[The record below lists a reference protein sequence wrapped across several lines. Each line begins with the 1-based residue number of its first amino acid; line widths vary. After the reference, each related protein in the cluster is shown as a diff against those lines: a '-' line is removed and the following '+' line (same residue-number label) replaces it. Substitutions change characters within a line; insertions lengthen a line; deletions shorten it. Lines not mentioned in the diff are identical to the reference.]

1 MDMKKTLFILSML
14 AVAACTAD
22 NIGIEEPASSDVK
35 FYASFEGADL
45 TKTYLDNDGY
55 IRWNTDD
62 RVSIFAGKTYN
73 QQFRFDGSTGDSGN
87 SFTMVGSPGTGTEL
101 QANYSVYPYSENNLI
116 TPTGVLG
123 VTLPDTQVYAENS
136 FGLNAN
142 TMVAVTENV
151 ADKHLRFKNVC
162 GYLKMS
168 LYGDATI
175 KSITLKGN
183 NRETIAGMTLVNA
196 SFNGTPSTRPALG
209 ATESITIDC
218 GEGVTLGATQE
229 TATVFYFVVPAVEFS
244 NGITITATAA
254 DGRVLT
260 KKTTRPLKVE
270 RNKISKMS
278 ALEYD
283 EPFPFKGLTFTA
295 DEESTIALNKQGQ
308 PEPIT
313 LEYSKDNY
321 VWTSYTI
328 GETINLEAGEYVYF
342 RAGEGG
348 NQTFCDENELRN
360 FYYFYMAGR
369 IRASGNI
376 MSLLDRTLTRNSV
389 PKNCFNCLFIGC
401 NRLFSAPKLPATEL
415 AEGCYTGMFANCNN
429 LETAPELPATTLARA
444 CYLYMFLNCTSLTTA
459 PELPALNLAPWCY
472 TSMFQGCSNLVT
484 APELPATTL
493 TSNCYQQMFDSCEK
507 LNYVKMLATDI
518 PDTGF
523 CLSGWLNGVAS
534 EGNIYLSKSFPDE
547 ALKKLNLP
555 EDWHIWRN
563 D

>member
-1 MDMKKTLFILSML
+1 MKKTLFLLSML

-55 IRWNTDD
+55 IRWNADD
-62 RVSIFAGKTYN
+62 SVSIFAGKTYN

-175 KSITLKGN
+175 KSITLRGN

-218 GEGVTLGATQE
+218 GEGVALGATQE
-229 TATVFYFVVPAVEFS
+229 TATVFYFVVPPVEFS

-254 DGRVLT
+254 DGRVL
-260 KKTTRPLKVE
+260 KKTTTRPLKVE

-348 NQTFCDENELRN
+348 NQTFSDENELRN
-360 FYYFYMAGR
+360 FYYFSMAGR

-415 AEGCYTGMFANCNN
+415 AEGCYYGMFANCNN
-429 LETAPELPATTLARA
+429 LETAPELPATTLALA
-444 CYLYMFLNCTSLTTA
+444 CYLDMFLNCTSLTTA
-459 PELPALNLAPWCY
+459 PELPALNLAPLCY

-493 TSNCYQQMFDSCEK
+493 TSNCYQKMFDSCEK

-534 EGNIYLSKSFPDE
+534 EGNIYLSKSLPDE
-547 ALKKLNLP
+547 ALEKLNLP